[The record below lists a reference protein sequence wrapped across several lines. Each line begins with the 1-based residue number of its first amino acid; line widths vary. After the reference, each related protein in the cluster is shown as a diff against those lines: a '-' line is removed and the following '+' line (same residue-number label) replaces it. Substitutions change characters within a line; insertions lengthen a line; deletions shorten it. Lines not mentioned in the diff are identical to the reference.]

1 MSWRIDQGRA
11 VAPKDNSYAI
21 ARKVAV
27 VSAAIIGCCVALVL
41 VVRLLGLI
49 GPALELLLV
58 GVVLGFICSPITNW
72 LEDHGIGRALAA
84 FIALVVV
91 IAALVGLAV
100 IVVPPFIQQLMHLLQ
115 TIPTYIQQLQAQ
127 ITDFMSRYT
136 TTDNAGAQYM
146 LSQGVSALSSLG
158 STVSQDLMNK
168 ISTGVITNAVT
179 TVNNIVT
186 FFLGLVLAYWFA
198 KDYPVMVRELATIA
212 GERHEHSV
220 TLMLAVMSR
229 SMGGYMRS
237 MVITSLANGV
247 LATAGLALFGY
258 PYAGLVGV
266 ITGVAHFIP
275 VVGPFASAAFAVV
288 LGLFQSPLLA
298 FETLIVMAI
307 AQNVTDNL
315 LSPLVMQS
323 AVQVHPV
330 LSLICIIMGSALGGV
345 LGMILAVPLTAA
357 IKGVFVYYFESRAG
371 RQLVTYDGAIFK
383 GRPYVDDAGNIVP
396 SFDALDDDRFFES
409 SRLVREHPHEG
420 ENTTNATGSNVGGS
434 VSAHNPGD
442 SAGNDNR

>member
-11 VAPKDNSYAI
+11 VAPKDNSYAT

-41 VVRLLGLI
+41 VVRMLGLI

-115 TIPTYIQQLQAQ
+115 TIPTYIQELQAQ

-168 ISTGVITNAVT
+168 ISNGVITNAVT

-275 VVGPFASAAFAVV
+275 VVGPFVSAAFAVV

-298 FETLIVMAI
+298 LETLIVMVI

-357 IKGVFVYYFESRAG
+357 IKGVFVYYFESRTG

-409 SRLVREHPHEG
+409 SRLVRELPHEG
-420 ENTTNATGSNVGGS
+420 KNTSNAAGSNAGGS
-434 VSAHNPGD
+434 ASAHNPGD

>member
-1 MSWRIDQGRA
+1 MAQ
-11 VAPKDNSYAI
+11 KDDSYAT
-21 ARKVAV
+21 ARKVAL

-41 VVRLLGLI
+41 VVRLLGLV

-84 FIALVVV
+84 FIALAIV
-91 IAALVGLAV
+91 ILALVGLAV
-100 IVVPPFIQQLMHLLQ
+100 IVVPPFIQQLLSLLQ
-115 TIPTYIQQLQAQ
+115 TIPTYIQQLQEQ
-127 ITDFMSRYT
+127 FTQLMGKYT
-136 TTDNAGAQYM
+136 TTDNADAQYM
-146 LSQGVSALSSLG
+146 LSQGVNALSSVG
-158 STVSQDLMNK
+158 STFAQDLLTK
-168 ISTGVITNAVT
+168 ISNGLLTNAMT

-198 KDYPVMVRELATIA
+198 KDYPVMVRECAVIV
-212 GERHEHSV
+212 GERHEQSV

-237 MVITSLANGV
+237 MVTTSIVNGV
-247 LATAGLALFGY
+247 LATAGLAAFGH

-266 ITGVAHFIP
+266 FTGVAHFIP
-275 VVGPFASAAFAVV
+275 VIGPFVSAAFAVL

-298 FETLIVMAI
+298 LETLIVMVI

-357 IKGVFVYYFESRAG
+357 IKGVFVYYFESRTG

-383 GRPYVDDAGNIVP
+383 GTPYVDDEGNIVP
-396 SFDALDDDRFFES
+396 SFDALDDDRFFET
-409 SRLVREHPHEG
+409 SRLVKAMPHPV
-420 ENTTNATGSNVGGS
+420 APKGGPSSRTS
-434 VSAHNPGD
+434 VTHASAPHSGD
-442 SAGNDNR
+442 TSGNDNM